1 LSQECGGIT
10 EESESG
16 KGTSFALYFPR
27 VDAVV
32 KPDSQAAT
40 KPESQSGADM
50 PGRMETILFIE
61 DQRLVGRLPTARLHA
76 EEPPNQASIA
86 GVPITPIRE

>member
-1 LSQECGGIT
+1 LSRQRGLEQEFYKLSQECGGIT
-10 EESESG
+10 VESESG

-40 KPESQSGADM
+40 KPESQSSADSRRQTRFLKLLG
-50 PGRMETILFIE
+50 PTRFFKDIVI
-61 DQRLVGRLPTARLHA
+61 DRRLAY
-76 EEPPNQASIA
+76 
-86 GVPITPIRE
+86 